1 MSTVFS
7 QVAAAIVTSLQA
19 ATAVSANIYRA
30 RVKAAAAEW
39 TNMVVVRVMD
49 SQLERFAI
57 KGGPFNLDTTIAI
70 ECYARGGPGI
80 SPDVAVDSL
89 LAAVWA
95 RLATDTTLGA
105 LVSDLLATEINFE
118 YDVDGEPTACA
129 TLKYLA
135 IHRAQNQ
142 TLE

>member
-70 ECYARGGPGI
+70 ECYARGGPGTRPGP
-80 SPDVAVDSL
+80 SSRSRCAPKPRRSACRCAS
-89 LAAVWA
+89 AASRACRA
-95 RLATDTTLGA
+95 R
-105 LVSDLLATEINFE
+105 S
-118 YDVDGEPTACA
+118 
-129 TLKYLA
+129 
-135 IHRAQNQ
+135 
-142 TLE
+142 